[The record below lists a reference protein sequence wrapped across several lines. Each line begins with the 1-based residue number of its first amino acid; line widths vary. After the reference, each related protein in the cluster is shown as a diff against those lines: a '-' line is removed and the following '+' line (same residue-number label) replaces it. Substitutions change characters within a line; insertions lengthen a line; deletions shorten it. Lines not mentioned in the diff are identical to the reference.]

1 MAIFI
6 EHQDPTPVIPPPT
19 QDPIPSHSNVTDNFT
34 GTAQQ
39 LDQSDTQET
48 LPQQGSLESQ
58 YPENSQLPSHDVLTH
73 RDRDDTQRQAA
84 SVPTEMDL
92 DELHELTIN
101 ELHERATA
109 FNLRIQP
116 DKSRHHLVLE
126 ICRYCLEHG
135 TTLTATAVVD
145 VNAQGSAFLRW
156 PKYNFR
162 PLPQDIQVP
171 PHLDRH
177 LRLKQGL
184 KVRSK
189 LRAPRDR
196 ERFLVIEDILEIE
209 GTPFNEWQEPKDFER
224 LTAMHPKERIVL
236 EHPGIVSIS
245 TRAVDL
251 IAPLGRGQRGL
262 LVAPPRTGKT
272 ILLKEIAHAIRKT
285 SPETALILLL
295 VDERPEEV
303 TDFRRSLDCEIYSST
318 FDENAQRHTQL
329 AEMVLERA
337 KRLVELRKH
346 VVILLDSI
354 TRLSRGYNN
363 MQPGKGRIMSGGVDA
378 KALVKPKK
386 FFGAARNTEEGGS
399 LTILATALV
408 ETHSKMDD
416 LIFEEFKGTGN
427 MELRLDRA
435 LSEKR
440 IFPAIN
446 IPQSGTRRDELL
458 YHPKEFERL
467 SVLRRQIA
475 ALPPF
480 EAIEVLNNALRRTD
494 SNAEL
499 LLRGL
504 R

>member
-1 MAIFI
+1 MA
-6 EHQDPTPVIPPPT
+6 DP
-19 QDPIPSHSNVTDNFT
+19 
-34 GTAQQ
+34 AAM
-39 LDQSDTQET
+39 QSA
-48 LPQQGSLESQ
+48 P
-58 YPENSQLPSHDVLTH
+58 
-73 RDRDDTQRQAA
+73 AA
-84 SVPTEMDL
+84 MDI
-92 DELHELTIN
+92 DELHELTLQ
-101 ELHERATA
+101 ELAEKATHYA
-109 FNLRIQP
+109 IRFHP
-116 DKSRHHLVLE
+116 DKSRHHLVFD
-126 ICRYCLEHG
+126 ICRSLAERG
-135 TTLTATAVVD
+135 TRLTASAVVD
-145 VNAQGSAFLRW
+145 VNAQGAAFLRW
-156 PKYNFR
+156 QRYNFR
-162 PLPQDIQVP
+162 PLPQDIQI
-171 PHLDRH
+171 PHHTERQLH
-177 LRLKQGL
+177 LKPGL
-184 KVRSK
+184 RVHAV

-196 ERFLVIEDILEIE
+196 ERFLVAEEIISIE
-209 GTPFNEWQEPKDFER
+209 GIPAAEWVEPKDFER
-224 LTAMHPKERIVL
+224 LTAMHPTSRIVL
-236 EHPGIVSIS
+236 ERTGDRSIS
-245 TRAVDL
+245 PRAVDL

-272 ILLKEIAHAIRKT
+272 ILLKEIAHAIRSN
-285 SPETALILLL
+285 SPDTVLLLLL

-303 TDFRRSLDCEIYSST
+303 TDFKRALDCEIYSST
-318 FDENAQRHTQL
+318 FDENALRHTQV
-329 AEMVLERA
+329 AEMVLDRA
-337 KRLVELRKH
+337 KRLVELRKD

-363 MQPGKGRIMSGGVDA
+363 MQGNKGRIMSGGVDS

-458 YHPKEFERL
+458 YHPKEFDKI
-467 SVLRRQIA
+467 SVLRRQLA
-475 ALPPF
+475 ALP
-480 EAIEVLNNALRRTD
+480 AIEATELLNQALRNHS

-504 R
+504 RA